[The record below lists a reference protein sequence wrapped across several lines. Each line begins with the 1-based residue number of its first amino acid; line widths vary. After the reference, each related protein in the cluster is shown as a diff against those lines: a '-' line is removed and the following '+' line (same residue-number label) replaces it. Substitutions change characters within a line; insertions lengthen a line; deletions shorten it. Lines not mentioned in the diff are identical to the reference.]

1 MIPKISFDECLKDSP
16 RFRASLEDVEVNIFD
31 LECRLEKLVKLCSA
45 MVEAGKVF
53 NAATGAFVS
62 GINDVKKHFDNDKL
76 VEDYFDKFIRS
87 LKDVQ
92 SYHSILIDQ
101 ANRTICKSYSEFLK
115 GDLKKVKDT
124 KRAFYKISEDFD
136 TSLNKHAQVSRSKA
150 MEAEE
155 AGNLLIA
162 TRSAFGHTALDYVKE
177 LNMIQSAKRHEILNN
192 MMSFMHA
199 QFTYFHQGYDLLR
212 DRQPQLKQLAVKLDA
227 ISKMNIEGQKE
238 MERRHAMVEKLD
250 EIWNNPCGRDLI
262 DMEGYL
268 YKRAN
273 NAFKSWHR
281 RWFTLRNNQ
290 LVYQKRSKDDCT
302 IAVEDLRLCTVKFAD
317 DCERRFCFDVV
328 LPGKTIALQ
337 ADSESIRK
345 KWSTAFA
352 EGINSAFNISPSNDV
367 KNTYISNTANSTED
381 DSILPSTSRNV
392 SFRST
397 IQGIPGNEICCDCRN
412 KDPTWASINLGVTLC
427 IECSGVH
434 RSLGVHISKVRSL
447 TLDAWEPETLKV
459 MDQLGNIITNSIY
472 EANADVTMTRAKP
485 GCLQSVRLSWI
496 RDKYVNRKFVS
507 QEPGSPTSGTLK
519 RRRLSQRSSGGSL
532 CSGLS
537 AETLAAV
544 GIPPSAF
551 GEDNDSDN
559 SDAEILDE
567 PPPDKVK
574 GWKSLDANARLI
586 KASGLG
592 NVSMALEALAQGG
605 NINPS
610 IPSDARTTPLHEAVA
625 GGSLTT
631 VEFLLL
637 NGSKVNSQDAN
648 GRTPLHIATDKG
660 YTGFVCLMLKRGA
673 DQDIKDKNGQNVL
686 SISINKANA
695 DIVTLLRLAK
705 LNKEMKESSDYGNQ
719 GDETFQDVF
728 RDFTNMA
735 SNNPDKLN
743 RNQSSDNI
751 ESTV

>member
-1 MIPKISFDECLKDSP
+1 MKPNISFDECLKDSP
-16 RFRASLEDVEVNIFD
+16 RFRASLEDVELDIFD
-31 LECRLEKLVKLCSA
+31 LEIKLEKLVKLCSA
-45 MVEAGKVF
+45 MVDAGKVY
-53 NAATGAFVS
+53 NVATGTFIS
-62 GINDVKKHFDNDKL
+62 GMNDVRKHFQTDQL
-76 VEDYFDKFIRS
+76 VEDYFKKFIQS

-101 ANRTICKSYSEFLK
+101 ANRTVCKSYSEFIK

-124 KRAFYKISEDFD
+124 KRAFYRISEDFD
-136 TSLNKHAQVSRSKA
+136 TSLNKNAQVSRSKP

-155 AGNLLIA
+155 TGNILTA
-162 TRSAFGHTALDYVKE
+162 TRTAFAHTALDYVKE
-177 LNMIQSAKRHEILNN
+177 LNMIQAAKRHEVLNN

-199 QFTYFHQGYDLLR
+199 QFTYFHQGYDLLK
-212 DRQPQLKQLAVKLDA
+212 DRQPQLKQLAVKLDTVA
-227 ISKMNIEGQKE
+227 KE
-238 MERRHAMVEKLD
+238 NLECQRDMERSHSMVENLN
-250 EIWNNPCGRDLI
+250 EIWNNPHGWEAI

-302 IAVEDLRLCTVKFAD
+302 IAVEDLRLCTVKFSD
-317 DCERRFCFDVV
+317 ETERRFCFDVV

-337 ADSESIRK
+337 ADSENIRK

-352 EGINSAFNISPSNDV
+352 EGINSAFSVGPT
-367 KNTYISNTANSTED
+367 KQYTYTHAVSASQPVNSVSEK
-381 DSILPSTSRNV
+381 STRKV
-392 SFRST
+392 RST
-397 IQGIPGNEICCDCRN
+397 VQGIPGNEVCCDCMN
-412 KDPTWASINLGVTLC
+412 KDPTWASINLGITLC

-459 MDQLGNIITNSIY
+459 MDQLGNIVTNSIY
-472 EANADVTMTRAKP
+472 EANADVTVTRAKP
-485 GCLQSVRLSWI
+485 GCLHSVRTTWI
-496 RDKYVNRKFVS
+496 KDKYINRKYVS
-507 QEPGSPTSGTLK
+507 EEPESPQSGTLK
-519 RRRLSQRSSGGSL
+519 RRTLTHKHSASSL

-544 GIPPSAF
+544 GIPTSNLVD
-551 GEDNDSDN
+551 DNDSDN

-567 PPPDKVK
+567 PPPEKVK
-574 GWKSLDANARLI
+574 DWKTLDASSRLI
-586 KASGLG
+586 RASGLG
-592 NVSMALEALAQGG
+592 NVSLALEALAQGG
-605 NINPS
+605 KINPT
-610 IPSDARTTPLHEAVA
+610 IPSDSTTTPLHEAVS
-625 GGSLTT
+625 GGFLTT

-648 GRTPLHIATDKG
+648 GRTALHIATSKG
-660 YTGFVCLMLKRGA
+660 YTGFVCLLLKRGA
-673 DQDIKDKNGQNVL
+673 DQDIKDNDGKNVL
-686 SISINKANA
+686 SISIDKANA
-695 DIVTLLRLAK
+695 DIVTLLRLEK
-705 LNKEMKESSDYGNQ
+705 LNKEMKESADYGNQ

-735 SNNPDKLN
+735 TNNPDKLN
-743 RNQSSDNI
+743 RNQSGNNV